1 MGVWLNGHT
10 QMNNRIFNNYSRE
23 SNWEG
28 QELSNNIVDTADPFT
43 DIDSKNFL
51 PKAGSLLIDAGREIV
66 GVTDGFTGAAPDVGA
81 YELGGEQWIPG
92 ATRAGVPTGIFAPQV
107 PQLEVKTFPNPT
119 NGLSHFLIELRNS
132 SHLNWSL
139 VSTDGRLMASD
150 SMTHLAAGEHRFEL
164 PTISLP
170 AGIYVLHG
178 RTSEGF
184 FTGRIV
190 VESRN

>member
-43 DIDSKNFL
+43 DLGSKNFL
-51 PKAGSLLIDAGREIV
+51 PKAGSPLVDAGMEIA
-66 GVTDGFTGAAPDVGA
+66 GITDGFTGAAPDVGA

-92 ATRAGVPTGIFAPQV
+92 ATRAGVPTGVFAPKV

-119 NGLSHFLIELRNS
+119 NGLSHFLLELQSS

-139 VSTDGRLMASD
+139 VSLDGRLMVSD
-150 SMTHLAAGEHRFEL
+150 SMSYIPAGEHRFEL
-164 PTISLP
+164 PTTSLP

-178 RTSEGF
+178 RTTEGF
-184 FTGRIV
+184 FTDRIV
-190 VESRN
+190 VE